1 MSSNRK
7 GEVMNRKLLRG
18 AAMALV
24 LSAGLTNFVHAA
36 DTPSQGG
43 AIVVTYKDDMA
54 TLDPAIGYDWQNWS
68 MINSMFSRL
77 VDYKPGSTELEPS
90 LATSY
95 TVSPDGLTYTF
106 KLNPNAKFTNGR
118 KVVAADVKYSIERA
132 VNPKTQGPG
141 GGFYHSIV
149 GQDKMADGSALT
161 ISGIDAIGEDTVK
174 FTLSQPDATFLN
186 ILALNFAS
194 TVPKEVVEAEGADFG
209 KKPLGSGAYI
219 LKEWV
224 SGQHLIFVRNPDYFR
239 PRPDLDQFTVEIGQ
253 EPLVNILRLQKG
265 EVDIAGDGIPPA
277 KYLEIKNSADA
288 KDLIVDRSQLET
300 SYITIN
306 VTKKPFD
313 DVRVRKAINM
323 AINKDRIVRIVN
335 GRATPA
341 SQVLPPGMP
350 GYDSAY
356 KGYPYDVE
364 GAKKLMEEAGL
375 KDGFSTTLYAMNTDP
390 NPRIAQAIQQDL
402 AAIGI
407 KAEIKALAQP
417 EVIAAGGNKD
427 QSSLIWSGGMGWVND
442 FPDPSDFYG
451 PILGCGGAVTGGWN
465 WSWFCDKSFEDRATK
480 ADAMSKP
487 EEKDERY
494 KVWGQIFTDIQT
506 QQAPWAPVFN
516 ERRVVAKSKRMGG
529 PDQVYIDPTRV
540 IDYEA
545 IYIKK

>member
-1 MSSNRK
+1 
-7 GEVMNRKLLRG
+7 MNGKLLKS

-24 LSAGLTNFVHAA
+24 LGVGLTSFACAA
-36 DTPSQGG
+36 DTPNQGG
-43 AIVVTYKDDMA
+43 TIVVTYKDDMA

-68 MINSMFSRL
+68 MINAMFSRL
-77 VDYKPGSTELEPS
+77 VDYKFGTTEIAPS
-90 LATSY
+90 LADSW
-95 TVSPDGLTYTF
+95 TVSPDGLVYTF

-118 KVVAADVKYSIERA
+118 KVTAADVKYSIERA

-149 GQDKMADGSALT
+149 GQDKMADGSATT
-161 ISGIDAIGEDTVK
+161 ITGIEAVDDSTIK
-174 FTLSQPDATFLN
+174 FTLTQPDATFLN
-186 ILALNFAS
+186 VLALNFAS
-194 TVPKEVVEAEGADFG
+194 AVPKEVAEAEGADFG
-209 KKPLGSGAYI
+209 KKPVGSGAFK
-219 LKEWV
+219 LDEWAP
-224 SGQHLIFVRNPDYFR
+224 GQRLVFSRNPDYFR
-239 PRPDLDQFTVEIGQ
+239 ERPNLDGYRVEIGQ
-253 EPLVNILRLQKG
+253 EPLVAILRLQKG

-277 KYLEIKNSADA
+277 KYLEIKNSPEG
-288 KDLIVDRSQLET
+288 KSMIVDHDQVET
-300 SYITIN
+300 SYVTIN

-323 AINKDRIVRIVN
+323 AINKDRIVRIIN
-335 GRATPA
+335 GRATVA
-341 SQVLPPGMP
+341 DQVLPPLMP
-350 GYDSAY
+350 GYDNAY

-375 KDGFSTTLYAMNTDP
+375 KDGFETTLYAMNADP

-427 QSSLIWSGGMGWVND
+427 QAALTWSGGMGWMND
-442 FPDPSDFYG
+442 YPDPSDFYG
-451 PILGCGGAVTGGWN
+451 PILGCGGAVAGGWN
-465 WSWFCDKSFEDRATK
+465 WSWFCDKTFEERATK

-494 KVWGQIFTDIQT
+494 KIWSQIFTDIQA

-516 ERRVVAKSKRMGG
+516 ERRVVAKSSRMGG
-529 PDQVYIDPTRV
+529 PDEVYVDPTRI

-545 IYIKK
+545 VYIKK